1 MGILTKPY
9 FRGRS
14 IHRLDAKGRL
24 RIPSKYRDI
33 LKNHYTDALVV
44 ALLEGC
50 LVAYPPE
57 RWEKLEEKAEHLS
70 DVHPKH
76 RAFMRWFISS
86 AEECEFD
93 NKGRILLS
101 PFFRSKAGLDSE
113 VILVGVLKGFEIW
126 DVAAWESH
134 DEWNRS
140 HYQEI
145 LEGIAAEG
153 L

>member
-1 MGILTKPY
+1 MGILRKPY

-24 RIPSKYRDI
+24 RIPSKYREV
-33 LKNHYTDALVV
+33 LKNHYTDALVIT
-44 ALLEGC
+44 LLEGC

-57 RWEKLEEKAEHLS
+57 VWEKIEDKTESLS
-70 DVHPKH
+70 DVDPKH
-76 RAFMRWFISS
+76 RAFMRLFISA

-101 PFFRSKAGLDSE
+101 PFQRSKAGLNSE
-113 VILVGVLKGFEIW
+113 VLLVGVLKGFEIW
-126 DVAAWESH
+126 DTAAWESH

-140 HYQEI
+140 HYKEI
-145 LEGIAAEG
+145 MEGIASEG
-153 L
+153 F

>member
-1 MGILTKPY
+1 M
-9 FRGRS
+9 
-14 IHRLDAKGRL
+14 
-24 RIPSKYRDI
+24 
-33 LKNHYTDALVV
+33 
-44 ALLEGC
+44 
-50 LVAYPPE
+50 
-57 RWEKLEEKAEHLS
+57 EEKAEHLS

-145 LEGIAAEG
+145 LEGIATEG